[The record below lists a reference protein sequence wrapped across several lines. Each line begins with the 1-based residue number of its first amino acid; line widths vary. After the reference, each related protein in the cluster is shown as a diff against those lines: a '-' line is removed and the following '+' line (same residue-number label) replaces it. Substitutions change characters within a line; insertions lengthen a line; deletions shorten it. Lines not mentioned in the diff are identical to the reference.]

1 MPRRLTL
8 AGLLAATLLAAL
20 ALVAG
25 RPASANAPET
35 PPAQQSDERPGQPIT
50 IRWSTETEVNTAGF
64 NVWRSLNEDGP
75 WEKINPR
82 LIPGSP
88 DPVRGGSYA
97 FTDTQV
103 IAGVTYWY
111 ELEEIELNGQ
121 ATRLERTTA
130 TARGQGLLSGLQC
143 FGSAPLLLVFA
154 AGVVLHSRRRSPAVR
169 PDQPGRQST
178 KPPNHPISTP

>member
-1 MPRRLTL
+1 MRRRLTL
-8 AGLLAATLLAAL
+8 AGLLAAALLAAL
-20 ALVAG
+20 ALAAG
-25 RPASANAPET
+25 RPAPATATET
-35 PPAQQSDERPGQPIT
+35 PPAQQSDERPGQPIV

-88 DPVRGGSYA
+88 DPLRGGSYV

-103 IAGVTYWY
+103 IAGVAYWY
-111 ELEEIELNGQ
+111 ELEEVELNGQ

-130 TARGQGLLSGLQC
+130 TSRGQGLLSGLQC
-143 FGSAPLLLVFA
+143 FGSTPLLLVFA
-154 AGVVLHSRRRSPAVR
+154 AGVVLHNRRRSPRIAA
-169 PDQPGRQST
+169 
-178 KPPNHPISTP
+178 